1 MTGMTEDLDE
11 RLRHLP
17 AADAPALIALGRELV
32 GVGRL
37 PEAEECFRRAVALG
51 DAVAA
56 FALGNTLAAQER
68 WTEASVA
75 YEAALAGGE
84 AHAWRTLGTVLDEMG
99 DEEGA
104 LAAWRGAADA
114 GDAHAAAVLACRQ
127 WCRTQDPA
135 LEAALRAGADVFP
148 PARADLADLLRETD
162 RAAEARFVL
171 EVGAKRGEAVAWL
184 PLGNLYCDE
193 LGDDESAEEA
203 YRSGIAAGDVRCHHN
218 LGVLLV
224 GRGDREGATEQFGL
238 GAEAGDELAMAALRY
253 FRN

>member
-1 MTGMTEDLDE
+1 MIDMTEDLHE
-11 RLRHLP
+11 RLRRLP
-17 AADAPALIALGRELV
+17 AADAPALIALGRELL
-32 GVGRL
+32 GSGRL
-37 PEAEECFRRAVALG
+37 PEAEECFRRAADMG

-84 AHAWRTLGTVLDEMG
+84 AHAWHTLGVVLDEMG
-99 DEEGA
+99 DTDGA
-104 LAAWRGAADA
+104 LAAWRGAAEA
-114 GDAHAAAVLACRQ
+114 GDPRAAAVLACRE
-127 WCRTQDPA
+127 WCRTQDLG
-135 LEAALRAGADVFP
+135 LEDALRAAVAEYP

-162 RAAEARFVL
+162 RAVEARFVL

-193 LGDDESAEEA
+193 LGDDEAAEEA

-224 GRGDREGATEQFGL
+224 GRGDHEGAAEQFAL
-238 GAEAGDELAMAALRY
+238 GAAAGDELAIAALQL
-253 FRN
+253 FQD